1 MVHSD
6 KNLKTTVGYLG
17 ETLLSEDQVIKSS
30 KDGDVEV
37 TATMVDSGLLG
48 RWINSFGEQAWC
60 VKKIALKPA

>member
-48 RWINSFGEQAWC
+48 RWINSFGEQALG